1 MKTSEL
7 IKKLLDILVKN
18 GDLPTNINDISWY
31 CASEGGEP
39 ETIILS
45 DGLPEEISIFGRSDE

>member
-7 IKKLLDILVKN
+7 IKKLFDSLLSH

-31 CASEGGEP
+31 CPSEGGSFEA
-39 ETIILS
+39 IILNEK
-45 DGLPEEISIFGRSDE
+45 DDAEE